1 MARRIACKTL
11 FQVFMI
17 DEKHNITYRGDMP
30 HYKKSAAEAE
40 IKKTSSYK
48 WVQRGNY
55 RFEIREIPNP
65 YFRKEWDV

>member
-1 MARRIACKTL
+1 MARATL
-11 FQVFMI
+11 FQVYI
-17 DEKHNITYRGDMP
+17 TDERRGITYRGDRP

-48 WVQRGNY
+48 WAQRGNY

-65 YFRKEWDV
+65 YLREE